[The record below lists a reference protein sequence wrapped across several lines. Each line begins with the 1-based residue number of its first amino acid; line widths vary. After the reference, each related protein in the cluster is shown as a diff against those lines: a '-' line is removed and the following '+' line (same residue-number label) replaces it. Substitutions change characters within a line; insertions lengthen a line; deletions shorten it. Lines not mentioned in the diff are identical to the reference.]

1 MQPYYIL
8 TLQANT
14 PQLYSNL
21 LYIQRYRRQSR
32 LVGEAAY
39 FFTNMLSAVSFILNI
54 NAESLSMD
62 EAEFEKDMESARSL
76 LSGLSA
82 AIDDLPTRSS
92 RNFGHEFKS
101 ESSFSSLVNKEEEKD
116 HSRVMKMP
124 SVLDLENKGATALL
138 NEDQLNQV
146 FQDYPYLFSH
156 VGDLTVND
164 VEDLLNNYKQ
174 LVFKYVCLSRGIDV
188 SKELKKDVGRVSDG
202 LDAVS
207 HLEVDNSESELLPQ
221 NKSNTP
227 QHGEIDETS

>member
-1 MQPYYIL
+1 
-8 TLQANT
+8 
-14 PQLYSNL
+14 
-21 LYIQRYRRQSR
+21 
-32 LVGEAAY
+32 
-39 FFTNMLSAVSFILNI
+39 MLSAMSFVLNI

-62 EAEFEKDMESARSL
+62 EAEFDKNMESARSL

-82 AIDDLPTRSS
+82 AIDELPTRSS
-92 RNFGHEFKS
+92 RNFGHDFKS
-101 ESSFSSLVNKEEEKD
+101 ESSLSSLVNKEEEKED

-124 SVLDLENKGATALL
+124 SVLDLENKGATVLL

-174 LVFKYVCLSRGIDV
+174 LVFKYVCLSRGIDMT
-188 SKELKKDVGRVSDG
+188 KESKKDAGRVSDG

-207 HLEVDNSESELLPQ
+207 HLEVDNLESELLPQ

-227 QHGEIDETS
+227 QHGETDETS